1 MGLSD
6 LWQKLEP
13 NGAKTSAGT
22 VLFMK
27 VNHVLSNIALN
38 LDNFEFVFTYQISSV
53 IPSTDKVLATKSYMI
68 SLTLLLMHWRCQ
80 SCTKPSM

>member
-13 NGAKTSAGT
+13 NGAKPSAGR

-27 VNHVLSNIALN
+27 VNHALFDIALN
-38 LDNFEFVFTYQISSV
+38 LDNFEFVFTYQILSV
-53 IPSTDKVLATKSYMI
+53 IPSTDKVLATKS
-68 SLTLLLMHWRCQ
+68 
-80 SCTKPSM
+80 